1 MGAAEG
7 VGSVEDEEGNF
18 GFSGG
23 LHAEAER
30 ADVGVEPGA
39 NVLDIVDEDV
49 EVFEMFFFGFLDLT
63 VEAEDGD
70 ASFGIGFVGD
80 FCASIG

>member
-1 MGAAEG
+1 M
-7 VGSVEDEEGNF
+7 
-18 GFSGG
+18 
-23 LHAEAER
+23 HAEAES

-49 EVFEMFFFGFLDLT
+49 EVFEVFLFGFLSLT
-63 VEAEDGD
+63 IQAEDGD

-80 FCASIG
+80 FCPSIGESAQSMFGAE